1 MPEPLQELI
10 AKWRDLGT
18 WPQDRTARQAF
29 HRCASDLEAAL
40 PAGGETPE
48 TKVLREV
55 KAHWDKFFVGDY
67 CPVCSAPTCESQ
79 HADDCLYRTVK
90 ALLLKAGETPLQDG
104 WQEIATAPKDG
115 SRVLLVYATVAGYR
129 VVIAY
134 WANAVGGPA
143 WIVEG
148 GSVLR
153 DTDLA
158 GWQPLPAPPRVASP
172 TQEP

>member
-104 WQEIATAPKDG
+104 SKEA
-115 SRVLLVYATVAGYR
+115 
-129 VVIAY
+129 
-134 WANAVGGPA
+134 
-143 WIVEG
+143 E
-148 GSVLR
+148 VLR
-153 DTDLA
+153 QLLRDYEASAEREAESLGRYEWFWVDEIENRIKQLSGSKEWRTQA
-158 GWQPLPAPPRVASP
+158 RVASP
-172 TQEP
+172 TQEPK